1 MRTLPYNYES
11 GGAYG
16 DCMRCGFKR
25 RLYQLSL
32 EWSGLRVCKEC
43 HDPRPAELTPPNVGP
58 EGLPRPDASPEMPIV
73 FVDQSLGPDDL

>member
-1 MRTLPYNYES
+1 MRTVPVEYIP
-11 GGAYG
+11 GRPWGT
-16 DCMRCGFKR
+16 CQRCGFKK
-25 RLYQLSL
+25 RLDELSL
-32 EWSGLRVCKEC
+32 EWSGLRVCREC